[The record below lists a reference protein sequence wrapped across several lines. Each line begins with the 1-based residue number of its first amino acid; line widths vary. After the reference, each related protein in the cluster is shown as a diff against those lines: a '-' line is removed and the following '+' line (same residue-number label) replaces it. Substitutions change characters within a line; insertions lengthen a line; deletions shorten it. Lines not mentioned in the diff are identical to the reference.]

1 MGMRRNQFLGG
12 IGKCMCFLAVCV
24 MTFSSCYNDDD
35 LKNSISGL
43 EDRMDKLEAS
53 LQSVQ
58 TDISTLKTLTDA
70 LSQNKSIASVLENE
84 DGSYTIK
91 FSDKTEV
98 TIRNG
103 ENGEDAPQITVI
115 KNEEDGVYYWGITST
130 DGKKTF
136 LKDGEGNMMPV
147 TAAAPKIRINTN
159 TKEWEISTDGGKTW
173 EPTGVYASGEG
184 TGDTSLFSGVSQDDD
199 YAYFTLKDGTILKL
213 SKSKELKC
221 EILSGKQY
229 FANGEEKLI
238 SVEMSGISKY
248 TVTKPDGWKASLTGK
263 GLTIIAPVAENQY
276 AETGG
281 KVAIM
286 AVASNGQSI
295 ISEIPVIIGES
306 PVTISVEG
314 QTVSTIL
321 TNGVEMYYLG
331 VLEMNEYSAEAVAE
345 LVNGY
350 AARMYM
356 KTAALDKVPLA
367 ELIGKDPE
375 AGKTYM
381 IWAVPPSEA
390 GSEYLPD
397 DVIASVIKTAA
408 TVELKVSDITFE
420 GATVSAIRKGC
431 DVYYTGILD
440 KPNYSP
446 ERVIEDLAY
455 GGGTK
460 QYSDYNGPLEGK
472 VLDFL
477 PKVIPGTTYVLWAI
491 PYKEEK
497 GYKTEELVAVEIPV
511 PALTYDGTATIN
523 ISSVVTTVSSISAT
537 ITPGTGCYKFYYSYM
552 KEQTLANYATD
563 KDVISYLIKSG
574 DSSKEAKNFER
585 TSLEPG
591 TKGFIVAV
599 ALNEKGQLGSLVKIQ
614 ADSKEI
620 SYNPSISVDV
630 AIEAGVLSTTLTLA
644 PTGNP
649 VKYRYVHMKL
659 KDFTNSYPYW
669 GNEETVKQALVMNSD
684 VTEIVA
690 AELKNHQLTIEDIE
704 FNTEYV
710 LFMIAI
716 DADGNPASTIAK
728 KEYTSVKPTFVR
740 KDRDADLWNASV
752 PEVTIDKIEKDKFY
766 TVSYT
771 VKPKSACK
779 VFYVFAGPADYLT
792 GMYDEQIRYVMKNG
806 VKQTTT
812 YSGSAYGTLPTNIN
826 ITWMDEE
833 GRFYEVSKTAV
844 EAPAQ

>member
-1 MGMRRNQFLGG
+1 MRRNQFLGG

-115 KNEEDGVYYWGITST
+115 KNEEDGIYYWGITST

-136 LKDGEGNMMPV
+136 LKDGEGKMMPV

-159 TKEWEISTDGGKTW
+159 TKEWEISTDSGKTW
-173 EPTGVYASGEG
+173 ESTGVYASGEG

-248 TVTKPDGWKASLTGK
+248 TVTKPDGWKVSLTGK
-263 GLTIIAPVAENQY
+263 GLTITAPVAENQY

-281 KVAIM
+281 KVAVM

-295 ISEIPVIIGES
+295 ISEIPVIIGEA

-314 QTVSTIL
+314 QTVSTTL
-321 TNGVEMYYLG
+321 TSGIEMYYLG
-331 VLEMNEYSAEAVAE
+331 VLEINEYSAEAVAE

-350 AARMYM
+350 VARMYM
-356 KTAALDKVPLA
+356 KTEALDKVPLA

-460 QYSDYNGPLEGK
+460 QFSDYTGPLEGK

-477 PKVIPGTTYVLWAI
+477 PTVIPGTTYVLWAI

-497 GYKTEELVAVEIPV
+497 GYKTEELVAVEIAV
-511 PALTYDGTATIN
+511 PALTYDGTAAIN

-585 TSLEPG
+585 ISLDPG

-630 AIEAGVLSTTLTLA
+630 AIEASVLSTTLTLT

-669 GNEETVKQALVMNSD
+669 GNEEAVKQALVMNSD

-690 AELKNHQLTIEDIE
+690 AELKNHQLTIEDVE
-704 FNTEYV
+704 FNTEYI

-728 KEYTSVKPTFVR
+728 KEYTSAKPTFVR

-826 ITWMDEE
+826 VTWMDEE
-833 GRFYEVSKTAV
+833 GRFYEVSKTVV

>member
-1 MGMRRNQFLGG
+1 MW
-12 IGKCMCFLAVCV
+12 K
-24 MTFSSCYNDDD
+24 Y
-35 LKNSISGL
+35 
-43 EDRMDKLEAS
+43 
-53 LQSVQ
+53 
-58 TDISTLKTLTDA
+58 
-70 LSQNKSIASVLENE
+70 LS
-84 DGSYTIK
+84 
-91 FSDKTEV
+91 
-98 TIRNG
+98 
-103 ENGEDAPQITVI
+103 
-115 KNEEDGVYYWGITST
+115 
-130 DGKKTF
+130 
-136 LKDGEGNMMPV
+136 V

-159 TKEWEISTDGGKTW
+159 TKEWEISTDSGKTW
-173 EPTGVYASGEG
+173 ESTGVYASGEG

-248 TVTKPDGWKASLTGK
+248 TVTKPDGWKVSLTGK
-263 GLTIIAPVAENQY
+263 GLTITAPVAENQY

-281 KVAIM
+281 KVAVM

-295 ISEIPVIIGES
+295 ISEIPVIIGEA

-314 QTVSTIL
+314 QTVSTTL
-321 TNGVEMYYLG
+321 TSGIEMYYLG
-331 VLEMNEYSAEAVAE
+331 VLEINEYSAEAVAE

-350 AARMYM
+350 VARMYM
-356 KTAALDKVPLA
+356 KTEALDKVPLA

-408 TVELKVSDITFE
+408 TIELKVSDITFE

-460 QYSDYNGPLEGK
+460 QFSDYTGPLEGK

-477 PKVIPGTTYVLWAI
+477 PTVIPGTTYVLWAI

-497 GYKTEELVAVEIPV
+497 GYKTEELVAVEIAV
-511 PALTYDGTATIN
+511 PALTYDGTAAIN

-585 TSLEPG
+585 ISLDPG

-630 AIEAGVLSTTLTLA
+630 AIEASVLSTTLTLT

-669 GNEETVKQALVMNSD
+669 GNEEAVKQALVMNSD

-690 AELKNHQLTIEDIE
+690 AELKNHQLTIEDVE
-704 FNTEYV
+704 FNTEYI

-728 KEYTSVKPTFVR
+728 KEYTSAKPTFVR

-826 ITWMDEE
+826 VTWMDEE
-833 GRFYEVSKTAV
+833 GRFYEVSKTVV

>member
-1 MGMRRNQFLGG
+1 
-12 IGKCMCFLAVCV
+12 
-24 MTFSSCYNDDD
+24 
-35 LKNSISGL
+35 
-43 EDRMDKLEAS
+43 
-53 LQSVQ
+53 
-58 TDISTLKTLTDA
+58 
-70 LSQNKSIASVLENE
+70 
-84 DGSYTIK
+84 
-91 FSDKTEV
+91 
-98 TIRNG
+98 
-103 ENGEDAPQITVI
+103 
-115 KNEEDGVYYWGITST
+115 
-130 DGKKTF
+130 
-136 LKDGEGNMMPV
+136 
-147 TAAAPKIRINTN
+147 
-159 TKEWEISTDGGKTW
+159 
-173 EPTGVYASGEG
+173 
-184 TGDTSLFSGVSQDDD
+184 
-199 YAYFTLKDGTILKL
+199 
-213 SKSKELKC
+213 
-221 EILSGKQY
+221 
-229 FANGEEKLI
+229 
-238 SVEMSGISKY
+238 MSGISKY
-248 TVTKPDGWKASLTGK
+248 TVTKPDGWKVSLTGK
-263 GLTIIAPVAENQY
+263 GLTITAPVAENQY

-281 KVAIM
+281 KVAVM

-295 ISEIPVIIGES
+295 ISEIPVIIGEA

-314 QTVSTIL
+314 QTVSTTL
-321 TNGVEMYYLG
+321 TSGIEMYYLG
-331 VLEMNEYSAEAVAE
+331 VLEINEYSAEAVAE

-350 AARMYM
+350 VARMYM
-356 KTAALDKVPLA
+356 KTEALDKVPLA

-397 DVIASVIKTAA
+397 DVIARVIKTAA
-408 TVELKVSDITFE
+408 TIELKVSDITFE

-460 QYSDYNGPLEGK
+460 QFSDYTGPLEGK

-477 PKVIPGTTYVLWAI
+477 PTVIPGTTYVLWAI

-497 GYKTEELVAVEIPV
+497 GYKTEELVAVEIAV
-511 PALTYDGTATIN
+511 PALTYDGTAAIN

-585 TSLEPG
+585 ISLDPG

-630 AIEAGVLSTTLTLA
+630 AIEASVLSTTLTLT

-669 GNEETVKQALVMNSD
+669 GNEEAVKQALVMNSD

-690 AELKNHQLTIEDIE
+690 AELKNHQLTIEDVE
-704 FNTEYV
+704 FNTEYI

-716 DADGNPASTIAK
+716 DADGNPESTIAK
-728 KEYTSVKPTFVR
+728 KEYTSAKPTFVR

-826 ITWMDEE
+826 VTWMDEE
-833 GRFYEVSKTAV
+833 GRFYEVSKTVV

>member
-1 MGMRRNQFLGG
+1 MG
-12 IGKCMCFLAVCV
+12 KYVCFLAVCV
-24 MTFSSCYNDDD
+24 VMLSSCYNDDD

-115 KNEEDGVYYWGITST
+115 KNEEDGIYYWGITST

-136 LKDGEGNMMPV
+136 LKDGEGKMMPV

-159 TKEWEISTDGGKTW
+159 TKEWEISTDSGKTW
-173 EPTGVYASGEG
+173 ESTGVYASGEG

-248 TVTKPDGWKASLTGK
+248 TVTKPDGWKVSLTGK
-263 GLTIIAPVAENQY
+263 GLTITAPVAENQY

-281 KVAIM
+281 KVAVM

-295 ISEIPVIIGES
+295 ISEIPVIIGEA

-314 QTVSTIL
+314 QTVSTTL
-321 TNGVEMYYLG
+321 TSGIKMYYLG
-331 VLEMNEYSAEAVAE
+331 VLEINEYSAEAVAE

-350 AARMYM
+350 VARMYM
-356 KTAALDKVPLA
+356 KTEALDKVPLA

-381 IWAVPPSEA
+381 IWAVPSSEA
-390 GSEYLPD
+390 GIEYLPD
-397 DVIASVIKTAA
+397 DVIAIVIKSAA

-460 QYSDYNGPLEGK
+460 QFSDYTGPLEGK

-477 PKVIPGTTYVLWAI
+477 PTVIPGTTYVLWAI

-497 GYKTEELVAVEIPV
+497 GYKTEELVAVEIAV
-511 PALTYDGTATIN
+511 PALTYDGTAAIN

-833 GRFYEVSKTAV
+833 GRLYEVSKTVV

>member
-1 MGMRRNQFLGG
+1 M
-12 IGKCMCFLAVCV
+12 
-24 MTFSSCYNDDD
+24 
-35 LKNSISGL
+35 
-43 EDRMDKLEAS
+43 
-53 LQSVQ
+53 
-58 TDISTLKTLTDA
+58 
-70 LSQNKSIASVLENE
+70 
-84 DGSYTIK
+84 
-91 FSDKTEV
+91 
-98 TIRNG
+98 
-103 ENGEDAPQITVI
+103 
-115 KNEEDGVYYWGITST
+115 
-130 DGKKTF
+130 
-136 LKDGEGNMMPV
+136 
-147 TAAAPKIRINTN
+147 
-159 TKEWEISTDGGKTW
+159 
-173 EPTGVYASGEG
+173 
-184 TGDTSLFSGVSQDDD
+184 
-199 YAYFTLKDGTILKL
+199 
-213 SKSKELKC
+213 
-221 EILSGKQY
+221 
-229 FANGEEKLI
+229 
-238 SVEMSGISKY
+238 
-248 TVTKPDGWKASLTGK
+248 
-263 GLTIIAPVAENQY
+263 
-276 AETGG
+276 
-281 KVAIM
+281 
-286 AVASNGQSI
+286 
-295 ISEIPVIIGES
+295 
-306 PVTISVEG
+306 
-314 QTVSTIL
+314 
-321 TNGVEMYYLG
+321 
-331 VLEMNEYSAEAVAE
+331 
-345 LVNGY
+345 
-350 AARMYM
+350 
-356 KTAALDKVPLA
+356 
-367 ELIGKDPE
+367 
-375 AGKTYM
+375 
-381 IWAVPPSEA
+381 
-390 GSEYLPD
+390 
-397 DVIASVIKTAA
+397 
-408 TVELKVSDITFE
+408 
-420 GATVSAIRKGC
+420 
-431 DVYYTGILD
+431 
-440 KPNYSP
+440 
-446 ERVIEDLAY
+446 
-455 GGGTK
+455 
-460 QYSDYNGPLEGK
+460 
-472 VLDFL
+472 LDFL
-477 PKVIPGTTYVLWAI
+477 PTVIPGTTYVLWAI

-497 GYKTEELVAVEIPV
+497 GYKTEELVAVEIAV
-511 PALTYDGTATIN
+511 PALTYDGTAAIN

-833 GRFYEVSKTAV
+833 GRLYEVSKTVV

>member
-1 MGMRRNQFLGG
+1 MG
-12 IGKCMCFLAVCV
+12 KYVCFLAVCV
-24 MTFSSCYNDDD
+24 VMLSSCYNDDD

-103 ENGEDAPQITVI
+103 EDGEDAPKITVI
-115 KNEEDGVYYWGITST
+115 KNEEDGIYYWGITST

-136 LKDGEGNMMPV
+136 LKDGEGKMMPV

-159 TKEWEISTDGGKTW
+159 TKEWEISTDSGKTW
-173 EPTGVYASGEG
+173 ESTGVYASGEG

-248 TVTKPDGWKASLTGK
+248 TVTKPDGWKVSLTGK
-263 GLTIIAPVAENQY
+263 GLTITAPVAENQY

-281 KVAIM
+281 KVAVM

-295 ISEIPVIIGES
+295 ISEIPVIIGEA

-314 QTVSTIL
+314 QTVSTTL
-321 TNGVEMYYLG
+321 TSGIEMYYLG
-331 VLEMNEYSAEAVAE
+331 VLEINEYSAEAVAE

-350 AARMYM
+350 VARMYM
-356 KTAALDKVPLA
+356 KTEALDKVPLA

-408 TVELKVSDITFE
+408 TIELKVSDITFE

-460 QYSDYNGPLEGK
+460 QFSDYTGPLEGK

-477 PKVIPGTTYVLWAI
+477 PTVIPGTTYVLWAI

-497 GYKTEELVAVEIPV
+497 GYKTEELVAVEIAV
-511 PALTYDGTATIN
+511 PALTYDGTAAIN

-585 TSLEPG
+585 ISLDPG

-630 AIEAGVLSTTLTLA
+630 AIEASVLSTTLTLT

-669 GNEETVKQALVMNSD
+669 GNEEAVKQALVMNSD

-690 AELKNHQLTIEDIE
+690 AELKNHQLTIEDVE
-704 FNTEYV
+704 FNTEYI

-728 KEYTSVKPTFVR
+728 KEYTSAKPTFVR

-826 ITWMDEE
+826 VTWMDEE
-833 GRFYEVSKTAV
+833 GRFYEVSKTVV

>member
-1 MGMRRNQFLGG
+1 MRRNQFLGG

-91 FSDKTEV
+91 FSDQTEV

-295 ISEIPVIIGES
+295 ISEIPVIIGEA

-331 VLEMNEYSAEAVAE
+331 VLEINEYSAEAVAE

-431 DVYYTGILD
+431 DVYYTGIID

-446 ERVIEDLAY
+446 ERVIDDLAY

-460 QYSDYNGPLEGK
+460 QFSDYNGPLEGK

-523 ISSVVTTVSSISAT
+523 ISSVVTTVSSVSAT
-537 ITPGTGCYKFYYSYM
+537 ITPGTDCYKFYYSYM
-552 KEQTLANYATD
+552 KEQTLANYGTD
-563 KDVISYLIKSG
+563 KEVISYLIKNG
-574 DSSKEAKNFER
+574 DSSKEAENFER
-585 TSLEPG
+585 ASLEPG
-591 TKGFIVAV
+591 TKGFFIAV

-630 AIEAGVLSTTLTLA
+630 AIEASVLSTTLTLT

-669 GNEETVKQALVMNSD
+669 GNEETVKQSLVMNSD

>member
-1 MGMRRNQFLGG
+1 MG
-12 IGKCMCFLAVCV
+12 KYVCFLAVCV
-24 MTFSSCYNDDD
+24 VMLSSCYNDDD

-115 KNEEDGVYYWGITST
+115 KNEEDGIYYWGITST
-130 DGKKTF
+130 VGKKTF
-136 LKDGEGNMMPV
+136 LKDGEGKMMPV

-159 TKEWEISTDGGKTW
+159 TKEWEISTDSGKTW
-173 EPTGVYASGEG
+173 ESTGVYASGEG

-248 TVTKPDGWKASLTGK
+248 TVTKPDGWKVSLTGK
-263 GLTIIAPVAENQY
+263 GLTITAPVAENQY

-281 KVAIM
+281 KVAVM

-295 ISEIPVIIGES
+295 ISEIPVIIGEA

-314 QTVSTIL
+314 QTVSTTL
-321 TNGVEMYYLG
+321 TSGIEMYYLG
-331 VLEMNEYSAEAVAE
+331 VLEINEYSAEAVAE

-350 AARMYM
+350 VARMYM
-356 KTAALDKVPLA
+356 KTEALDKVPLA

-460 QYSDYNGPLEGK
+460 QFSDYTGPLEGK

-477 PKVIPGTTYVLWAI
+477 PTVIPGTTYVLWAI

-497 GYKTEELVAVEIPV
+497 GYKTEELVAVEIAV
-511 PALTYDGTATIN
+511 PALTYDGTAAIN

-585 TSLEPG
+585 ISLDPG

-630 AIEAGVLSTTLTLA
+630 AIEASVLSTTLTLT

-669 GNEETVKQALVMNSD
+669 GNEEAVKQALVMNSD

-690 AELKNHQLTIEDIE
+690 AELKNHQLTIEDVE
-704 FNTEYV
+704 FNTEYI

-728 KEYTSVKPTFVR
+728 KEYTSAKPTFVR

-812 YSGSAYGTLPTNIN
+812 YSGSVYGTLPTNIN
-826 ITWMDEE
+826 VTWMDEE
-833 GRFYEVSKTAV
+833 GRFYEVSKTVV

>member
-1 MGMRRNQFLGG
+1 MG
-12 IGKCMCFLAVCV
+12 KYVCFLAVCV
-24 MTFSSCYNDDD
+24 VMLSSCYNDDD

-115 KNEEDGVYYWGITST
+115 KNEEDGIYYWGITST

-136 LKDGEGNMMPV
+136 LKDGEGKMMPV

-159 TKEWEISTDGGKTW
+159 TKEWEISTDSGKTW
-173 EPTGVYASGEG
+173 ESTGVYASGEG

-248 TVTKPDGWKASLTGK
+248 TVTKPDGWKVSLTGK
-263 GLTIIAPVAENQY
+263 GLTITAPVAENQY

-281 KVAIM
+281 KVAVM

-295 ISEIPVIIGES
+295 ISEIPVIIGEA

-314 QTVSTIL
+314 QTVSTTL
-321 TNGVEMYYLG
+321 TSGIKMYYLG
-331 VLEMNEYSAEAVAE
+331 VLEINEYSAEAVAE

-350 AARMYM
+350 VARMYM
-356 KTAALDKVPLA
+356 KTEALDKVPLA

-381 IWAVPPSEA
+381 IWAVPSSEA
-390 GSEYLPD
+390 GIEYLPD

-460 QYSDYNGPLEGK
+460 QFSDYTGPLEGK

-477 PKVIPGTTYVLWAI
+477 PTVIPGTTYVLWAI

-497 GYKTEELVAVEIPV
+497 GYKTEELVAVEIAV
-511 PALTYDGTATIN
+511 PALTYDGTAAIN

-585 TSLEPG
+585 ISLDPG

-630 AIEAGVLSTTLTLA
+630 AIEASVLSTTLTLT

-669 GNEETVKQALVMNSD
+669 GNEEAVKQALVMNSD

-690 AELKNHQLTIEDIE
+690 AELKNHQLTIEDVE
-704 FNTEYV
+704 FNTEYI

-728 KEYTSVKPTFVR
+728 KEYTSAKPTFVR

-826 ITWMDEE
+826 VTWMDEE
-833 GRFYEVSKTAV
+833 GRFYEASKTVV

>member
-1 MGMRRNQFLGG
+1 MRRNQFLGG
-12 IGKCMCFLAVCV
+12 IGKCMYFLAICV

-43 EDRMDKLEAS
+43 EDRMNKLEAS

-91 FSDKTEV
+91 FSDQTEV

-115 KNEEDGVYYWGITST
+115 KNEEDGIYYWGITGT

-147 TAAAPKIRINTN
+147 TATAPKIRINTN

-281 KVAIM
+281 KVAVM

-295 ISEIPVIIGES
+295 ISEIPVIIGEA

-314 QTVSTIL
+314 QTVSTTL
-321 TNGVEMYYLG
+321 TSGIEMYYLG

-356 KTAALDKVPLA
+356 KTAALDKVSLA

-390 GSEYLPD
+390 GIEYLPD

-477 PKVIPGTTYVLWAI
+477 PTVIPGTTYVLWAI

-497 GYKTEELVAVEIPV
+497 GYKTEELVTVEIAV
-511 PALTYDGTATIN
+511 PALTYDGTAAIN

-585 TSLEPG
+585 ISLDPG

-630 AIEAGVLSTTLTLA
+630 AIEAGVLSTTLTLT

-669 GNEETVKQALVMNSD
+669 GNEETVKQSLVMNSD

-792 GMYDEQIRYVMKNG
+792 GMYDKQIKYVMKNG

-833 GRFYEVSKTAV
+833 GRFYEVSKTVV
-844 EAPAQ
+844 EAPAE

>member
-295 ISEIPVIIGES
+295 ISEIPVIIGEA

-314 QTVSTIL
+314 QTISTTL

-331 VLEMNEYSAEAVAE
+331 VLEINEYSAEAVAE

-420 GATVSAIRKGC
+420 GATVFAIRKGC

-497 GYKTEELVAVEIPV
+497 GYKTEELVAVEIR
-511 PALTYDGTATIN
+511 A
-523 ISSVVTTVSSISAT
+523 
-537 ITPGTGCYKFYYSYM
+537 C
-552 KEQTLANYATD
+552 
-563 KDVISYLIKSG
+563 
-574 DSSKEAKNFER
+574 
-585 TSLEPG
+585 
-591 TKGFIVAV
+591 
-599 ALNEKGQLGSLVKIQ
+599 
-614 ADSKEI
+614 
-620 SYNPSISVDV
+620 VDV
-630 AIEAGVLSTTLTLA
+630 
-644 PTGNP
+644 
-649 VKYRYVHMKL
+649 
-659 KDFTNSYPYW
+659 
-669 GNEETVKQALVMNSD
+669 
-684 VTEIVA
+684 
-690 AELKNHQLTIEDIE
+690 
-704 FNTEYV
+704 
-710 LFMIAI
+710 
-716 DADGNPASTIAK
+716 
-728 KEYTSVKPTFVR
+728 
-740 KDRDADLWNASV
+740 
-752 PEVTIDKIEKDKFY
+752 
-766 TVSYT
+766 
-771 VKPKSACK
+771 
-779 VFYVFAGPADYLT
+779 
-792 GMYDEQIRYVMKNG
+792 
-806 VKQTTT
+806 
-812 YSGSAYGTLPTNIN
+812 
-826 ITWMDEE
+826 
-833 GRFYEVSKTAV
+833 
-844 EAPAQ
+844 

>member
-1 MGMRRNQFLGG
+1 MRRNQFLGG

-248 TVTKPDGWKASLTGK
+248 TVTKPDGWKVSLTGK
-263 GLTIIAPVAENQY
+263 GLTITAPVAENQY

-281 KVAIM
+281 KVAVM

-295 ISEIPVIIGES
+295 ISEIPVIIGEA

-314 QTVSTIL
+314 QTVSTTL
-321 TNGVEMYYLG
+321 TSGIEMYYLG
-331 VLEMNEYSAEAVAE
+331 VLEINEYSAEAVAE

-350 AARMYM
+350 VARMYM
-356 KTAALDKVPLA
+356 KTEALDKVPLA

-460 QYSDYNGPLEGK
+460 QFSDYTGPLEGK

-477 PKVIPGTTYVLWAI
+477 PTVIPGTTYVLWAI

-497 GYKTEELVAVEIPV
+497 GYKTEELVAVEIAV
-511 PALTYDGTATIN
+511 PALTYDGTAAIN

-585 TSLEPG
+585 ISLDPG

-630 AIEAGVLSTTLTLA
+630 AIEASVLSTTLTLT

-669 GNEETVKQALVMNSD
+669 GNEEAVKQALVMNSD

-690 AELKNHQLTIEDIE
+690 AELKNHQLTIEDVE
-704 FNTEYV
+704 FNTEYI

-728 KEYTSVKPTFVR
+728 KEYTSAKPTFVR

-826 ITWMDEE
+826 VTWMDEE
-833 GRFYEVSKTAV
+833 GRFYEVSKTVV

>member
-1 MGMRRNQFLGG
+1 
-12 IGKCMCFLAVCV
+12 MCFLAVCV

-35 LKNSISGL
+35 LKNSISDL

-115 KNEEDGVYYWGITST
+115 KNEEDGIYYWGITST

-136 LKDGEGNMMPV
+136 LKDGEGKMMPV

-159 TKEWEISTDGGKTW
+159 TKEWEISTDSGKTW
-173 EPTGVYASGEG
+173 ESTGVYASGEG

-248 TVTKPDGWKASLTGK
+248 TVTKPDGWKVSLTGK
-263 GLTIIAPVAENQY
+263 GLTITAPVAENQY

-295 ISEIPVIIGES
+295 ISEIPVIIGEA

-314 QTVSTIL
+314 QTVSTTL
-321 TNGVEMYYLG
+321 TSGIEMYYLG
-331 VLEMNEYSAEAVAE
+331 VLEINEYSAEAVAE

-350 AARMYM
+350 VARMYM
-356 KTAALDKVPLA
+356 KTEALDKVPLA

-477 PKVIPGTTYVLWAI
+477 PTVIPGTTYVLWAI

-497 GYKTEELVAVEIPV
+497 GYKTEELVAVEIAV
-511 PALTYDGTATIN
+511 PALTYDGTAAIN

-585 TSLEPG
+585 ISLDPG

-630 AIEAGVLSTTLTLA
+630 AIEASVLSTTLTLT

-669 GNEETVKQALVMNSD
+669 GNEEAVKQALVMNSD

-690 AELKNHQLTIEDIE
+690 AELKNHQLTIEDVE
-704 FNTEYV
+704 FNTEYI

-728 KEYTSVKPTFVR
+728 KEYTSAKPTFVR

-826 ITWMDEE
+826 VTWMDEE
-833 GRFYEVSKTAV
+833 GRFYEVSKTVV

>member
-1 MGMRRNQFLGG
+1 
-12 IGKCMCFLAVCV
+12 MCFLAVCV

-58 TDISTLKTLTDA
+58 TDIFTLKTLTDA

-295 ISEIPVIIGES
+295 ISEIPVIIGEA

-314 QTVSTIL
+314 QTISTTL

-331 VLEMNEYSAEAVAE
+331 VLEINEYSAEAVAE

-431 DVYYTGILD
+431 DVYYTGIID

-511 PALTYDGTATIN
+511 PALTYDGTASIN
-523 ISSVVTTVSSISAT
+523 INSVVTTVSSVSAT
-537 ITPGTGCYKFYYSYM
+537 ITPGTDCYKFYYSYM
-552 KEQTLANYATD
+552 KEQTLANYGTD
-563 KDVISYLIKSG
+563 KEVISYLIKNG
-574 DSSKEAKNFER
+574 DSSKEVENFER
-585 TSLEPG
+585 ASLEPG
-591 TKGFIVAV
+591 TKGFFIAV
-599 ALNEKGQLGSLVKIQ
+599 ALNEKGQLGSLVKVQ

-620 SYNPSISVDV
+620 SYNSSISVDV
-630 AIEAGVLSTTLTLA
+630 SIEAGTVSTTLTLT

-649 VKYRYVHMKL
+649 EKFRYVHMKL
-659 KDFTNSYPYW
+659 SDFKSYPYW
-669 GNEETVKQALVMNSD
+669 GNEEMVKQALIMND
-684 VTEIVA
+684 NVTEIVA
-690 AELKNHQLTIEDIE
+690 AELKNHQLVIEDIA
-704 FNTEYV
+704 FNSEYV
-710 LFMIAI
+710 LFMIAV
-716 DADGNPASTIAK
+716 DTDGNPSSTITK
-728 KEYTSVKPTFVR
+728 KEYTSAKPTYVR
-740 KDRDADLWNASV
+740 KDRDPDLWNASV

-771 VKPKSACK
+771 VKPKAACK

-812 YSGSAYGTLPTNIN
+812 YSGSVYGTLPTNIN
-826 ITWMDEE
+826 VTWMDEE
-833 GRFYEVSKTAV
+833 GRFYEVSKTVV

>member
-1 MGMRRNQFLGG
+1 MG
-12 IGKCMCFLAVCV
+12 KYVCFLAVCV
-24 MTFSSCYNDDD
+24 VMLSSCYNDDD

-115 KNEEDGVYYWGITST
+115 KNEEDGIYYWGITST

-136 LKDGEGNMMPV
+136 LKDGEGKMMPV

-159 TKEWEISTDGGKTW
+159 TKEWEISTDSGKTW
-173 EPTGVYASGEG
+173 ESTGVYASGEG

-199 YAYFTLKDGTILKL
+199 YAYFTLKDVTILKL

-248 TVTKPDGWKASLTGK
+248 TVTKPDGWKVSLTGK
-263 GLTIIAPVAENQY
+263 GLTITAPVAENQY

-281 KVAIM
+281 KVAVM

-295 ISEIPVIIGES
+295 ISEIPVIIGEA

-314 QTVSTIL
+314 QTVSTTL
-321 TNGVEMYYLG
+321 TSGIEMYYLG
-331 VLEMNEYSAEAVAE
+331 VLEINEYSAEAVAE

-350 AARMYM
+350 VARMYM
-356 KTAALDKVPLA
+356 KTEALDKVPLA

-460 QYSDYNGPLEGK
+460 QFSDYTGPLEGK

-477 PKVIPGTTYVLWAI
+477 PTVIPGTTYVLWAI

-497 GYKTEELVAVEIPV
+497 GYKTEELVAVEIAV
-511 PALTYDGTATIN
+511 PALTYDGTAAIN

-585 TSLEPG
+585 ISLDPG

-630 AIEAGVLSTTLTLA
+630 AIEASVLSTTLTLT

-669 GNEETVKQALVMNSD
+669 GNEEAVKQALVMNSD

-690 AELKNHQLTIEDIE
+690 AELKNHQLTIEDVE
-704 FNTEYV
+704 FNTEYI

-728 KEYTSVKPTFVR
+728 KEYTSAKPTFVR

-826 ITWMDEE
+826 VTWMDEE
-833 GRFYEVSKTAV
+833 GRFYEVSKTVV

>member
-1 MGMRRNQFLGG
+1 MG
-12 IGKCMCFLAVCV
+12 KYVCFLAVCV
-24 MTFSSCYNDDD
+24 VMLSSCYNDDD

-58 TDISTLKTLTDA
+58 TDLSTLKTLTDA

-91 FSDKTEV
+91 FSDQTEV

-115 KNEEDGVYYWGITST
+115 KNEEDGIYYWGITGT

-136 LKDGEGNMMPV
+136 LKDGEGNLMPV

-184 TGDTSLFSGVSQDDD
+184 TGDTSLFSEVSQDDD

-213 SKSKELKC
+213 LKSKELKC
-221 EILSGKQY
+221 DILSGKQY
-229 FANGEEKLI
+229 FKNGEEKLI

-248 TVTKPDGWKASLTGK
+248 TVTKPDGWKVSLSGK
-263 GLTIIAPVAENQY
+263 GLTITAPVAENQY
-276 AETGG
+276 AETSG

-286 AVASNGQSI
+286 AVASGGQSI
-295 ISEIPVIIGES
+295 ISEIPVIIGDA
-306 PVTISVEG
+306 PVVISTVG
-314 QTVSTIL
+314 QTVSTTL
-321 TNGVEMYYLG
+321 TNGIEMYYLG
-331 VLEMNEYSAEAVAE
+331 VLEINEYSAETVAE

-350 AARMYM
+350 TARMYM
-356 KTAALDKVPLA
+356 KTKALDKMPLA

-375 AGKTYM
+375 AGMTYM
-381 IWAVPPSEA
+381 VWAVPPSDT
-390 GSEYLPD
+390 GEYLPD
-397 DVIASVIKTAA
+397 DVIATVIKIDP
-408 TVELKVSDITFE
+408 TVELKVSNITFE

-431 DVYYTGILD
+431 GIYYTGIAD
-440 KPNYSP
+440 KANYSP
-446 ERVIEDLAY
+446 EGVIDDLSF
-455 GGGTK
+455 GGGNK
-460 QYSDYNGPLEGK
+460 QNSDYNGPLEGK

-477 PKVIPGTTYVLWAI
+477 PRVIPGTTYVLWAI
-491 PYKEEK
+491 PYKEDKE
-497 GYKTEELVAVEIPV
+497 YKTDELVTVEIPV

-523 ISSVVTTVSSISAT
+523 IGNIVTTVSSVSAT
-537 ITPGTGCYKFYYSYM
+537 ITPGTDCYKFYYSYM
-552 KEQTLANYATD
+552 KEQTLANYGTD
-563 KDVISYLIKSG
+563 KEVISYLIKNG
-574 DSSKEAKNFER
+574 DFSKEAENFER
-585 TSLEPG
+585 ASLEPG
-591 TKGFIVAV
+591 TKGSFVAV
-599 ALNEKGQLGSLVKIQ
+599 ALNDKGQLGSLVKVQ

-620 SYNPSISVDV
+620 SYNSSISVDV
-630 AIEAGVLSTTLTLA
+630 AIDAGTMSTTLTLT

-649 VKYRYVHMKL
+649 VKFRYVHMKSS
-659 KDFTNSYPYW
+659 DFKNYPYW
-669 GNEETVKQALVMNSD
+669 GDEETVKQALIMNSN
-684 VTEIVA
+684 VSEIVA
-690 AELKNHQLTIEDIE
+690 AELKNHQLVIEDIA
-704 FNTEYV
+704 FNSEYV
-710 LFMIAI
+710 LFMIAV
-716 DADGNPASTIAK
+716 DAVGNPSSTMTK
-728 KEYTSVKPTFVR
+728 KVYTSAKPTFVR
-740 KDRDADLWNASV
+740 KDRDADLWNTSV

-771 VKPKSACK
+771 VKPKSGCK

-812 YSGSAYGTLPTNIN
+812 YSGSIYGTLPTNIN
-826 ITWMDEE
+826 VTWVDEE
-833 GRFYEVSKTAV
+833 GRFYEVSKTV
-844 EAPAQ
+844 VDAPTQ

>member
-1 MGMRRNQFLGG
+1 
-12 IGKCMCFLAVCV
+12 
-24 MTFSSCYNDDD
+24 
-35 LKNSISGL
+35 
-43 EDRMDKLEAS
+43 MDKLEAS

-115 KNEEDGVYYWGITST
+115 KNEEDGIYYWGITST

-136 LKDGEGNMMPV
+136 LKDGEGKMMPV

-159 TKEWEISTDGGKTW
+159 TKEWEISTDSGKTW
-173 EPTGVYASGEG
+173 ESTGVYASGEG

-248 TVTKPDGWKASLTGK
+248 TVTKPDGWKVSLTGK
-263 GLTIIAPVAENQY
+263 GLTITAPVAENQY

-281 KVAIM
+281 KVAVM

-295 ISEIPVIIGES
+295 ISEIPVIIGEA

-314 QTVSTIL
+314 QTVSTTL
-321 TNGVEMYYLG
+321 TSGIEMYYLG
-331 VLEMNEYSAEAVAE
+331 VLEINEYSAEAVAE

-350 AARMYM
+350 VARMYM
-356 KTAALDKVPLA
+356 KTEALDKVPLA

-460 QYSDYNGPLEGK
+460 QFSDYTGPLEGK

-477 PKVIPGTTYVLWAI
+477 PTVIPGTTYVLWAI

-497 GYKTEELVAVEIPV
+497 GYKTEELVAVEIAV
-511 PALTYDGTATIN
+511 PALTYDGTAAIN

-585 TSLEPG
+585 ISLDPG

-630 AIEAGVLSTTLTLA
+630 AIEASVLSTTLTLT

-669 GNEETVKQALVMNSD
+669 GNEEAVKQALVMNSD

-690 AELKNHQLTIEDIE
+690 AELKNHQLTIEDVE
-704 FNTEYV
+704 FNTEYI

-728 KEYTSVKPTFVR
+728 KEYTSAKPTFVR

-826 ITWMDEE
+826 VTWMDEE
-833 GRFYEVSKTAV
+833 GRFYEVSKTVV

>member
-1 MGMRRNQFLGG
+1 MG
-12 IGKCMCFLAVCV
+12 KYVCFLAVCV
-24 MTFSSCYNDDD
+24 VMLSSCYNDDD

-115 KNEEDGVYYWGITST
+115 KNEEDGIYYWGITST

-136 LKDGEGNMMPV
+136 LKDGEGKMMPV

-159 TKEWEISTDGGKTW
+159 TKEWEISTDSGKTW
-173 EPTGVYASGEG
+173 ESTGVYASGEG

-248 TVTKPDGWKASLTGK
+248 TVTKPDGWKVSLTGK
-263 GLTIIAPVAENQY
+263 GLTITAPVAENQY

-281 KVAIM
+281 KVAVM

-295 ISEIPVIIGES
+295 ISEIPVIIGEA

-314 QTVSTIL
+314 QTVSTTL
-321 TNGVEMYYLG
+321 TSGIEMYYLG
-331 VLEMNEYSAEAVAE
+331 VLEINEYSAEAVAE

-350 AARMYM
+350 VARMYM
-356 KTAALDKVPLA
+356 KTEALDKVPLA

-408 TVELKVSDITFE
+408 TIELKVSDITFE

-460 QYSDYNGPLEGK
+460 QFSDYTGPLEGK

-477 PKVIPGTTYVLWAI
+477 PTVIPGTTYVLWAI

-497 GYKTEELVAVEIPV
+497 GYKTEELVAVEIAV
-511 PALTYDGTATIN
+511 PALTYDGTAAIN

-585 TSLEPG
+585 ISLDPG

-630 AIEAGVLSTTLTLA
+630 AIEASVLSTTLTLT

-669 GNEETVKQALVMNSD
+669 GNEEAVKQALVMNSD

-690 AELKNHQLTIEDIE
+690 AELKNHQLTIEDVE
-704 FNTEYV
+704 FYTEYI

-728 KEYTSVKPTFVR
+728 KEYTSAKPTFVR

-826 ITWMDEE
+826 VTWMDEE
-833 GRFYEVSKTAV
+833 GRFYEVSKTVV

>member
-1 MGMRRNQFLGG
+1 
-12 IGKCMCFLAVCV
+12 MCFLVVCV

-91 FSDKTEV
+91 FSDQTEV

-295 ISEIPVIIGES
+295 ISEIPVIIGEA

-314 QTVSTIL
+314 QTISTTL

-331 VLEMNEYSAEAVAE
+331 VLEINEYSAEAVAE

-420 GATVSAIRKGC
+420 GAVSAIRKGC

-523 ISSVVTTVSSISAT
+523 ISSVVTTVSSVSAT
-537 ITPGTGCYKFYYSYM
+537 ITPGTDCYKFYYSYM
-552 KEQTLANYATD
+552 KEQTLANYGTD
-563 KDVISYLIKSG
+563 KEVISYLIKNG
-574 DSSKEAKNFER
+574 DSSKEVENFER
-585 TSLEPG
+585 ASLEPG
-591 TKGFIVAV
+591 TKGFFIAV
-599 ALNEKGQLGSLVKIQ
+599 ALNEKGQLGSLVKVQ

-620 SYNPSISVDV
+620 SYNSSISVDV
-630 AIEAGVLSTTLTLA
+630 SIEAGTVSTTLTLT

-649 VKYRYVHMKL
+649 EKFRYVHMKL
-659 KDFTNSYPYW
+659 SDFKSYPYW
-669 GNEETVKQALVMNSD
+669 GNEEQIQTADDEEMVKQALIMND
-684 VTEIVA
+684 NVTEIVA
-690 AELKNHQLTIEDIE
+690 AELKNHQLVIEDIA
-704 FNTEYV
+704 FNSEYV
-710 LFMIAI
+710 LFMIAV
-716 DADGNPASTIAK
+716 DTDGNPSSTITK
-728 KEYTSVKPTFVR
+728 KEYTSAKPTYVR
-740 KDRDADLWNASV
+740 KDRDPDLWNASV

-771 VKPKSACK
+771 VKPKAACK

-812 YSGSAYGTLPTNIN
+812 YSGSVYGTLPTNIN
-826 ITWMDEE
+826 VTWMDEE
-833 GRFYEVSKTAV
+833 GRFYEVSKTVV

>member
-1 MGMRRNQFLGG
+1 ML
-12 IGKCMCFLAVCV
+12 
-24 MTFSSCYNDDD
+24 SSCYNDDD

-115 KNEEDGVYYWGITST
+115 KNEEDGIYYWGITST

-136 LKDGEGNMMPV
+136 LKDGEGKMMPV

-159 TKEWEISTDGGKTW
+159 TKEWEISTDSGKTW
-173 EPTGVYASGEG
+173 ESTGVYASGEG

-248 TVTKPDGWKASLTGK
+248 TVTKPDGWKVSLTGK
-263 GLTIIAPVAENQY
+263 GLTITAPVAENQY

-281 KVAIM
+281 KVAVM

-295 ISEIPVIIGES
+295 ISEIPVIIGEA

-314 QTVSTIL
+314 QTVSTTL
-321 TNGVEMYYLG
+321 TSGIEMYYLG
-331 VLEMNEYSAEAVAE
+331 VLEINEYSAEAVAE

-350 AARMYM
+350 VARMYM
-356 KTAALDKVPLA
+356 KTEALDKVPLA

-408 TVELKVSDITFE
+408 TIELKVSDITFE

-460 QYSDYNGPLEGK
+460 QFSDYTGPLEGK

-477 PKVIPGTTYVLWAI
+477 PTVIPGTTYVLWAI

-497 GYKTEELVAVEIPV
+497 GYKTEELVAVEIAV
-511 PALTYDGTATIN
+511 PALTYDGTAAIN

-585 TSLEPG
+585 ISLDPG

-630 AIEAGVLSTTLTLA
+630 AIEASVLSTTLTLT

-669 GNEETVKQALVMNSD
+669 GNEEAVKQALVMNSD

-690 AELKNHQLTIEDIE
+690 AELKNHQLTIEDVE
-704 FNTEYV
+704 FNTEYI

-728 KEYTSVKPTFVR
+728 KEYTSAKPTFVR

-826 ITWMDEE
+826 VTWMDEE
-833 GRFYEVSKTAV
+833 GRFYEVSKTVV

>member
-12 IGKCMCFLAVCV
+12 IGKCMCFLVVCV

-91 FSDKTEV
+91 FSDQTEV

-295 ISEIPVIIGES
+295 ISEIPVIIGEA

-314 QTVSTIL
+314 QTVSTTL
-321 TNGVEMYYLG
+321 TSGIEMYYLG
-331 VLEMNEYSAEAVAE
+331 VLEINEYSAEAVAE

-350 AARMYM
+350 VARMYM
-356 KTAALDKVPLA
+356 KTEALDKVPLA

-460 QYSDYNGPLEGK
+460 QFSDYTGPLEGK

-477 PKVIPGTTYVLWAI
+477 PTVIPGTTYVLWAI

-497 GYKTEELVAVEIPV
+497 GYKTEELVAVEIAV
-511 PALTYDGTATIN
+511 PALTYDGTAAIN

-585 TSLEPG
+585 ISLDPG

-630 AIEAGVLSTTLTLA
+630 AIEASVLSTTLTLT

-669 GNEETVKQALVMNSD
+669 GNEEAVKQALVMNSD

-690 AELKNHQLTIEDIE
+690 AELKNHQLTIEDVE
-704 FNTEYV
+704 FNTEYI

-728 KEYTSVKPTFVR
+728 KEYTSAKPTFVR

-826 ITWMDEE
+826 VTWMDEE
-833 GRFYEVSKTAV
+833 GRFYEVSKTVV

>member
-1 MGMRRNQFLGG
+1 MG
-12 IGKCMCFLAVCV
+12 KYVCFLAVRVV
-24 MTFSSCYNDDD
+24 MLSSCYNDDD

-115 KNEEDGVYYWGITST
+115 KNEEDGIYYWGITST

-136 LKDGEGNMMPV
+136 LKDGEGKMMPV

-159 TKEWEISTDGGKTW
+159 TKEWEISTDSGKTW
-173 EPTGVYASGEG
+173 ESTGVYASGEG

-248 TVTKPDGWKASLTGK
+248 TVTKPDGWKVSLTGK
-263 GLTIIAPVAENQY
+263 GLTITAPVAENQY

-281 KVAIM
+281 KVAVM

-295 ISEIPVIIGES
+295 ISEIPVIIGEA

-314 QTVSTIL
+314 QTVSTTL
-321 TNGVEMYYLG
+321 TSGIKMYYLG
-331 VLEMNEYSAEAVAE
+331 VLEINEYSAEAVAE

-350 AARMYM
+350 VARMYM
-356 KTAALDKVPLA
+356 KTEALDKVPLA

-381 IWAVPPSEA
+381 IWAVPSSEA
-390 GSEYLPD
+390 GIEYLPD

-460 QYSDYNGPLEGK
+460 QFSDYTGPLEGK

-477 PKVIPGTTYVLWAI
+477 PTVIPGTTYVLWAI

-497 GYKTEELVAVEIPV
+497 GYKTEELVAVEIAV
-511 PALTYDGTATIN
+511 PALTYDGTAAIN

-833 GRFYEVSKTAV
+833 GRLYEVSKTVV

>member
-1 MGMRRNQFLGG
+1 ML
-12 IGKCMCFLAVCV
+12 
-24 MTFSSCYNDDD
+24 SSCYNDDD

-115 KNEEDGVYYWGITST
+115 KNEEDGIYYWGITST

-136 LKDGEGNMMPV
+136 LKDGEGKMMPV

-159 TKEWEISTDGGKTW
+159 TKEWEISTDSGKTW
-173 EPTGVYASGEG
+173 ESTGVYASGEG

-248 TVTKPDGWKASLTGK
+248 TVTKPDGWKVSLTGK
-263 GLTIIAPVAENQY
+263 GLTITAPVAENQY

-281 KVAIM
+281 KVAVM

-295 ISEIPVIIGES
+295 ISEIPVIIGEA

-314 QTVSTIL
+314 QTVSTTL
-321 TNGVEMYYLG
+321 TSGIEMYYLG
-331 VLEMNEYSAEAVAE
+331 VLEINEYSAEAVAE

-350 AARMYM
+350 VARMYM
-356 KTAALDKVPLA
+356 KTEALDKVPLA

-460 QYSDYNGPLEGK
+460 QFSDYTGPLEGK

-477 PKVIPGTTYVLWAI
+477 PTVIPGTTYVLWAI

-497 GYKTEELVAVEIPV
+497 GYKTEELVAVEIAV
-511 PALTYDGTATIN
+511 PALTYDGTAAIN

-585 TSLEPG
+585 ISLDPG

-630 AIEAGVLSTTLTLA
+630 AIEASVLSTTLTLT

-669 GNEETVKQALVMNSD
+669 GNEEAVKQALVMNSD

-690 AELKNHQLTIEDIE
+690 AELKNHQLTIEDVE
-704 FNTEYV
+704 FNTEYI

-728 KEYTSVKPTFVR
+728 KEYTSAKPTFVR

-826 ITWMDEE
+826 VTWMDEE
-833 GRFYEVSKTAV
+833 GRFYEVSKTVV

>member
-1 MGMRRNQFLGG
+1 
-12 IGKCMCFLAVCV
+12 MCFLAVCV

-295 ISEIPVIIGES
+295 ISEIPVIIGEA

-314 QTVSTIL
+314 QTISTTL

-331 VLEMNEYSAEAVAE
+331 VLEINEYSAEAVAE

-497 GYKTEELVAVEIPV
+497 GYKTEELVAVEIAV
-511 PALTYDGTATIN
+511 PALTYDGTAAIN

-585 TSLEPG
+585 ISLDPG

-630 AIEAGVLSTTLTLA
+630 AIEASVLSTTLTLT

-669 GNEETVKQALVMNSD
+669 GNEEAVKQALVMNSD

-690 AELKNHQLTIEDIE
+690 AELKNHQLTIEDVE
-704 FNTEYV
+704 FNTEYI

-728 KEYTSVKPTFVR
+728 KEYTSAKPTFVR

-812 YSGSAYGTLPTNIN
+812 YSGSVYGTLPTNIN
-826 ITWMDEE
+826 VTWMDEE
-833 GRFYEVSKTAV
+833 GRFYEVSKTVV

>member
-1 MGMRRNQFLGG
+1 MRRKYFLCSM
-12 IGKCMCFLAVCV
+12 GKYVCFLAVCV
-24 MTFSSCYNDDD
+24 VMLSSCYNDDD

-115 KNEEDGVYYWGITST
+115 KNEEDGIYYWGITST

-136 LKDGEGNMMPV
+136 LKDGEGKMMPV

-159 TKEWEISTDGGKTW
+159 TKEWEISTDSGKTW
-173 EPTGVYASGEG
+173 ESTGVYASGEG

-248 TVTKPDGWKASLTGK
+248 TVTKPDGWKVSLTGK
-263 GLTIIAPVAENQY
+263 GLTITAPVAENQY

-281 KVAIM
+281 GKVAVM

-295 ISEIPVIIGES
+295 ISEIPVIIGEA

-314 QTVSTIL
+314 QTVSTTL
-321 TNGVEMYYLG
+321 TSGIEMYYLG
-331 VLEMNEYSAEAVAE
+331 VLEINEYSAEAVAE

-350 AARMYM
+350 VARMYM
-356 KTAALDKVPLA
+356 KTEALDKVPLA

-408 TVELKVSDITFE
+408 TIELKVSDITFE

-460 QYSDYNGPLEGK
+460 QFSDYTGPLEGK

-477 PKVIPGTTYVLWAI
+477 PTVIPGTTYVLWAI

-497 GYKTEELVAVEIPV
+497 GYKTEELVAVEIAV
-511 PALTYDGTATIN
+511 PALTYDGTAAIN

-585 TSLEPG
+585 ISLDPG

-630 AIEAGVLSTTLTLA
+630 AIEASVLSTTLTLT

-669 GNEETVKQALVMNSD
+669 GNEEAVKQALVMNSD

-690 AELKNHQLTIEDIE
+690 AELKNHQLTIEDVE
-704 FNTEYV
+704 FNTEYI

-728 KEYTSVKPTFVR
+728 KEYTSAKPTFVR

-826 ITWMDEE
+826 VTWMDEE
-833 GRFYEVSKTAV
+833 GRFYEVSKTVV

>member
-1 MGMRRNQFLGG
+1 MRRNQFLGG

-295 ISEIPVIIGES
+295 ISEIPVIIGEA

-314 QTVSTIL
+314 QTISTTL

-331 VLEMNEYSAEAVAE
+331 VLEINEYSAEAVAE

-420 GATVSAIRKGC
+420 GATVFAIRKGC

-523 ISSVVTTVSSISAT
+523 INSVVTTVSSVSAT
-537 ITPGTGCYKFYYSYM
+537 ITPGTDCYKFYYSYM
-552 KEQTLANYATD
+552 KEQTLANYGTD
-563 KDVISYLIKSG
+563 KEVISYLIKNG
-574 DSSKEAKNFER
+574 DSSKEVENFER
-585 TSLEPG
+585 ASLEPG
-591 TKGFIVAV
+591 TKGFFIAV
-599 ALNEKGQLGSLVKIQ
+599 ALNEKGQLGSLVKVQ

-620 SYNPSISVDV
+620 SYNSSISVDV
-630 AIEAGVLSTTLTLA
+630 SIEAGTVSTTLTLT

-649 VKYRYVHMKL
+649 EKFRYVHMKL
-659 KDFTNSYPYW
+659 SDFKSYPYW
-669 GNEETVKQALVMNSD
+669 GNEEMVKQALIMND
-684 VTEIVA
+684 NVTEIVA
-690 AELKNHQLTIEDIE
+690 AELKNHQLVIEDIA
-704 FNTEYV
+704 FNSEYV
-710 LFMIAI
+710 LFMIAV
-716 DADGNPASTIAK
+716 DTDGNPSSTITK
-728 KEYTSVKPTFVR
+728 KEYTSAKPTYVR
-740 KDRDADLWNASV
+740 KDRDPDLWNASV
-752 PEVTIDKIEKDKFY
+752 PEVTIDKIERISSIPF
-766 TVSYT
+766 
-771 VKPKSACK
+771 
-779 VFYVFAGPADYLT
+779 LT
-792 GMYDEQIRYVMKNG
+792 
-806 VKQTTT
+806 
-812 YSGSAYGTLPTNIN
+812 L
-826 ITWMDEE
+826 
-833 GRFYEVSKTAV
+833 
-844 EAPAQ
+844 

>member
-1 MGMRRNQFLGG
+1 
-12 IGKCMCFLAVCV
+12 MCFLAVCV

-53 LQSVQ
+53 LQSLQ

-115 KNEEDGVYYWGITST
+115 KNEEDGIYYWGITST

-136 LKDGEGNMMPV
+136 LKDGEGKMMPV

-159 TKEWEISTDGGKTW
+159 TKEWEISTDSGKTW
-173 EPTGVYASGEG
+173 ESTGVYASGEG

-248 TVTKPDGWKASLTGK
+248 TVTKPDGWKVSLTGK
-263 GLTIIAPVAENQY
+263 GLTITAPVAENQY

-281 KVAIM
+281 KVAVM

-295 ISEIPVIIGES
+295 ISEIPVIIGEA

-314 QTVSTIL
+314 QTVSTTL
-321 TNGVEMYYLG
+321 TSGIEMYYLG
-331 VLEMNEYSAEAVAE
+331 VLEINEYSAEAVAE

-350 AARMYM
+350 VARMYM
-356 KTAALDKVPLA
+356 KTEALDKVPLA

-460 QYSDYNGPLEGK
+460 QFSDYTGPLEGK

-477 PKVIPGTTYVLWAI
+477 PTVIPGTTYVLWAI

-497 GYKTEELVAVEIPV
+497 GYKTEELVAVEIAV
-511 PALTYDGTATIN
+511 PALTYDGTAAIN

-585 TSLEPG
+585 ISLDPG

-630 AIEAGVLSTTLTLA
+630 AIEASVLSTTLTLT

-669 GNEETVKQALVMNSD
+669 GNEEAVKQALVMNSD

-690 AELKNHQLTIEDIE
+690 AELKNHQLTIEDVE
-704 FNTEYV
+704 FNTEYI

-728 KEYTSVKPTFVR
+728 KEYTSAKPTFVR

-826 ITWMDEE
+826 VTWMDEE
-833 GRFYEVSKTAV
+833 GRFYEVSKTVV

>member
-1 MGMRRNQFLGG
+1 
-12 IGKCMCFLAVCV
+12 
-24 MTFSSCYNDDD
+24 
-35 LKNSISGL
+35 
-43 EDRMDKLEAS
+43 
-53 LQSVQ
+53 
-58 TDISTLKTLTDA
+58 
-70 LSQNKSIASVLENE
+70 
-84 DGSYTIK
+84 
-91 FSDKTEV
+91 
-98 TIRNG
+98 
-103 ENGEDAPQITVI
+103 
-115 KNEEDGVYYWGITST
+115 
-130 DGKKTF
+130 
-136 LKDGEGNMMPV
+136 MPV

-295 ISEIPVIIGES
+295 ISEIPVIIGEA

-314 QTVSTIL
+314 QTISTTL

-331 VLEMNEYSAEAVAE
+331 VLEINEYSAEAVAE

-350 AARMYM
+350 VARMYM
-356 KTAALDKVPLA
+356 KTEALDKVPLA

-460 QYSDYNGPLEGK
+460 QFSDYTGPLEGK

-477 PKVIPGTTYVLWAI
+477 PTVIPGTTYVLWAI

-497 GYKTEELVAVEIPV
+497 GYKTEELVAVEIAV
-511 PALTYDGTATIN
+511 PALTYDGTAAIN

-585 TSLEPG
+585 ISLDPG

-630 AIEAGVLSTTLTLA
+630 AIEASVLSTTLTLT

-669 GNEETVKQALVMNSD
+669 GNEEAVKQALVMNSD

-690 AELKNHQLTIEDIE
+690 AELKNHQLTIEDVE
-704 FNTEYV
+704 FNTEYI

-728 KEYTSVKPTFVR
+728 KEYTSAKPTFVR

-826 ITWMDEE
+826 VTWMDEE
-833 GRFYEVSKTAV
+833 GRFYEVSKTVV

>member
-1 MGMRRNQFLGG
+1 
-12 IGKCMCFLAVCV
+12 
-24 MTFSSCYNDDD
+24 
-35 LKNSISGL
+35 
-43 EDRMDKLEAS
+43 
-53 LQSVQ
+53 
-58 TDISTLKTLTDA
+58 
-70 LSQNKSIASVLENE
+70 
-84 DGSYTIK
+84 
-91 FSDKTEV
+91 
-98 TIRNG
+98 
-103 ENGEDAPQITVI
+103 
-115 KNEEDGVYYWGITST
+115 
-130 DGKKTF
+130 
-136 LKDGEGNMMPV
+136 
-147 TAAAPKIRINTN
+147 
-159 TKEWEISTDGGKTW
+159 
-173 EPTGVYASGEG
+173 
-184 TGDTSLFSGVSQDDD
+184 
-199 YAYFTLKDGTILKL
+199 
-213 SKSKELKC
+213 
-221 EILSGKQY
+221 
-229 FANGEEKLI
+229 
-238 SVEMSGISKY
+238 
-248 TVTKPDGWKASLTGK
+248 
-263 GLTIIAPVAENQY
+263 
-276 AETGG
+276 
-281 KVAIM
+281 M

-295 ISEIPVIIGES
+295 ISEIPVIIGEA

-314 QTVSTIL
+314 QTVSTTL
-321 TNGVEMYYLG
+321 TSGIEMYYLG
-331 VLEMNEYSAEAVAE
+331 VLEINEYSAEAVAE

-350 AARMYM
+350 VARMYM
-356 KTAALDKVPLA
+356 KTEALDKVPLA

-408 TVELKVSDITFE
+408 TIELKVSDITFE

-460 QYSDYNGPLEGK
+460 QFSDYTGPLEGK

-477 PKVIPGTTYVLWAI
+477 PTVIPGTTYVLWAI

-497 GYKTEELVAVEIPV
+497 GYKTEELVAVEIAV
-511 PALTYDGTATIN
+511 PALTYDGTAAIN

-585 TSLEPG
+585 ISLDPG

-630 AIEAGVLSTTLTLA
+630 AIEASVLSTTLTLT

-659 KDFTNSYPYW
+659 KDFTYQKR
-669 GNEETVKQALVMNSD
+669 GFFQR
-684 VTEIVA
+684 
-690 AELKNHQLTIEDIE
+690 
-704 FNTEYV
+704 
-710 LFMIAI
+710 
-716 DADGNPASTIAK
+716 GK
-728 KEYTSVKPTFVR
+728 K
-740 KDRDADLWNASV
+740 L
-752 PEVTIDKIEKDKFY
+752 
-766 TVSYT
+766 
-771 VKPKSACK
+771 
-779 VFYVFAGPADYLT
+779 
-792 GMYDEQIRYVMKNG
+792 
-806 VKQTTT
+806 
-812 YSGSAYGTLPTNIN
+812 
-826 ITWMDEE
+826 
-833 GRFYEVSKTAV
+833 
-844 EAPAQ
+844 

>member
-1 MGMRRNQFLGG
+1 MG
-12 IGKCMCFLAVCV
+12 KYVCFLSVCV
-24 MTFSSCYNDDD
+24 VMLSSCYNDDD

-115 KNEEDGVYYWGITST
+115 KNEEDGIYYWGITST

-136 LKDGEGNMMPV
+136 LKDGEGKMMPV

-159 TKEWEISTDGGKTW
+159 TKEWEISTDSGKTW
-173 EPTGVYASGEG
+173 ESTGVYASGEG
-184 TGDTSLFSGVSQDDD
+184 AGDTSLFSGVSQDDD

-248 TVTKPDGWKASLTGK
+248 TVTKPDGWKVSLTGK
-263 GLTIIAPVAENQY
+263 GLTITAPVAENQY

-281 KVAIM
+281 KVAVM

-295 ISEIPVIIGES
+295 ISEIPVIIGEA

-314 QTVSTIL
+314 QTVSTTL
-321 TNGVEMYYLG
+321 TSGIEMYYLG
-331 VLEMNEYSAEAVAE
+331 VLEINEYSAEAVAE

-350 AARMYM
+350 VARMYM
-356 KTAALDKVPLA
+356 KTEALDKVPLA

-381 IWAVPPSEA
+381 IWAVPSSEA
-390 GSEYLPD
+390 GIEYLPD

-460 QYSDYNGPLEGK
+460 QFSDYTGPLEGK

-477 PKVIPGTTYVLWAI
+477 PTVIPGTTYVLWAI

-497 GYKTEELVAVEIPV
+497 GYKTEELVAVEIAV
-511 PALTYDGTATIN
+511 PALTYDGTAAIN

-585 TSLEPG
+585 ISLDPG

-630 AIEAGVLSTTLTLA
+630 AIEASVLSTTLTLT

-669 GNEETVKQALVMNSD
+669 GNEEAVKQALVMNSD

-690 AELKNHQLTIEDIE
+690 AELKNHQLTIEDVE
-704 FNTEYV
+704 FNTEYI

-728 KEYTSVKPTFVR
+728 KEYTSAKPTFVR

-826 ITWMDEE
+826 VTWMDEE
-833 GRFYEVSKTAV
+833 GRFYEVSKTVV

>member
-1 MGMRRNQFLGG
+1 MG
-12 IGKCMCFLAVCV
+12 KYVCFLAVCV
-24 MTFSSCYNDDD
+24 VMLSSCYNDDD

-115 KNEEDGVYYWGITST
+115 KNEEDGIYYWGITST

-136 LKDGEGNMMPV
+136 LKDGEGKMMPV

-159 TKEWEISTDGGKTW
+159 TKEWEISTDSGKTW
-173 EPTGVYASGEG
+173 ESTGVYASGEG

-248 TVTKPDGWKASLTGK
+248 TVTKPDGWKVSLTGK
-263 GLTIIAPVAENQY
+263 GLTITAPVAENQY

-281 KVAIM
+281 KVAVM

-295 ISEIPVIIGES
+295 ISEIPVIIGEA

-314 QTVSTIL
+314 QTVSTTL
-321 TNGVEMYYLG
+321 TSGIEMYYLG
-331 VLEMNEYSAEAVAE
+331 VLEINEYSAEAVAE

-350 AARMYM
+350 VARMYM
-356 KTAALDKVPLA
+356 KTEALDKVPLA

-460 QYSDYNGPLEGK
+460 QFSDYTGPLEGK

-477 PKVIPGTTYVLWAI
+477 PTVIPGTTYVLWAI

-497 GYKTEELVAVEIPV
+497 GYKTEELVAVEIAV
-511 PALTYDGTATIN
+511 PALTYDGTAAIN

-585 TSLEPG
+585 ISLDPG

-630 AIEAGVLSTTLTLA
+630 AIEASVLSTTLTLT
-644 PTGNP
+644 PTENP

-669 GNEETVKQALVMNSD
+669 GNEEAVKQALVMNSD

-690 AELKNHQLTIEDIE
+690 AELKNHQLTIEDVE
-704 FNTEYV
+704 FNTEYI

-728 KEYTSVKPTFVR
+728 KEYTSAKPTFVR

-826 ITWMDEE
+826 VTWMDEE
-833 GRFYEVSKTAV
+833 GRFYEVSKTVV